1 MFTRD
6 RSRTLRFCRGL
17 IALAGHLVP
26 GHERHDWQ
34 REWDAELW
42 HRLAA
47 LEDRGQLTFAQRT
60 DVIIRCLGALW
71 HAVWLRKREWSV
83 SMVVQDI
90 RYAAR
95 GLRKR
100 PGFTLVAVITLAL
113 GIGANTAIF
122 SLVNGVLLEPLPFEE
137 PGQLVRIYDTN
148 LERGVT
154 STPSSPAN
162 FLDWR
167 EDQQVFSDIAG
178 FTLDQETLTEVQPA
192 EAITGANVSAEMF
205 RVLGVMPIRGR
216 PFTRDEETP
225 GNDRVVIV
233 SHGFWERYLGG
244 DPGVTSRNLSLN
256 GEPYRIVGV
265 MPPGFAFPT
274 EDTRLWL
281 PLAFHFDVSTSRGV
295 HFVHVLGRLK
305 PGTSL
310 GLARSGMTALAA
322 QMEAA
327 YPDKLTGWGVRLVSL
342 HEAVVGSVRTRILVL
357 FGAVGLVLLITCANV
372 VNLLLARAM
381 SRSREI
387 AVRIALGAGKTRL
400 MRQLLS
406 ESILLAIL
414 GGAVSLVVAYGAL
427 NALLALDPGGIPRLD
442 NVGLDGIAFAF
453 AFGLSLIAG
462 AAVGLLPSIRASR
475 TNLHESLKEG
485 GRSSSSGVVR
495 SRVRSAL
502 VIAEIALALVLA
514 SGAGLLIR
522 SFAGLQQVDS
532 GFKSEG
538 VVAMS
543 VSLPRNRYPE
553 DRDKSRFFG
562 TLVERAGSLPG
573 VVSAGVV
580 TQLPLNGWA
589 INFGFDIEGEPDPG
603 PNEGPEGDF
612 FVISPGYFRTME
624 IPLLR
629 GRAFTASDVA
639 ESARVIIINRSL
651 AERYFPDRDPIGE
664 RLLVSYGDGV
674 AAEIVGVV
682 SDVKQRA
689 LNVPPAPGYYLP
701 VTQVAWSTM
710 YIALRTKI
718 EAGALVRAVR
728 EEVAALDPELSVTD
742 VRTLEERV
750 SASVASP
757 RFNMFLFSA
766 FAAVALVLA
775 AVGVYGV
782 MSYLVTQ
789 RTQEIGV
796 RMALGASAAAVRR
809 SISLQGLRLAGIGVA
824 LGLLAAFGL
833 TRLLSSLLFGVTAT
847 DPLTFIGVSL
857 ILGAA
862 AWLGSYVPAYRASGV
877 DPTDALRAE

>member
-1 MFTRD
+1 M
-6 RSRTLRFCRGL
+6 
-17 IALAGHLVP
+17 AGHLVP

-167 EDQQVFSDIAG
+167 EEQQVFSDIAG

-265 MPPGFAFPT
+265 MPPGFAFPS

-281 PLAFHFDVSTSRGV
+281 PLAFHFDVTTSRGV

-310 GLARSGMTALAA
+310 ELARSGMTALVA

-357 FGAVGLVLLITCANV
+357 FGAVGFVLLITCANV

-532 GFKSEG
+532 GFKSDG
-538 VVAMS
+538 VVAMA
-543 VSLPRNRYPE
+543 VSLPRNRYAE

-612 FVISPGYFRTME
+612 FVISPGYFRTMG

-629 GRAFTASDVA
+629 GRAFTASDIA

-742 VRTLEERV
+742 IRTLEERV